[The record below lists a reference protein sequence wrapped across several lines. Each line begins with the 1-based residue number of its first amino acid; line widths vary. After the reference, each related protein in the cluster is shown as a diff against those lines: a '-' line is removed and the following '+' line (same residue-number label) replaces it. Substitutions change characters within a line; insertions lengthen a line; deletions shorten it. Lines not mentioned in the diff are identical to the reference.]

1 MNQAKEEA
9 KQLVRDA
16 NSRIEQTIREIRA
29 SNAGKDE
36 TRELRRELD
45 QFQTSLKPEYVPQ
58 PPTEDAPEIKV
69 IGGEIEA
76 GDLVRIKGQT
86 AVGEVIDLNV
96 RNKEAVISIGLL
108 KSTIKLNRLE
118 KISRKEYR
126 AHTVENTPRMQ
137 GVDINEKAAN
147 FSYQLDLR
155 GKRGEEA
162 LQEVD
167 GFIDNAIML
176 GSPELRI
183 VHGKGDGILRTLVR
197 NHLRRYKQVQSLE
210 DEHADRGG
218 AGVTV
223 VRMK

>member
-1 MNQAKEEA
+1 
-9 KQLVRDA
+9 
-16 NSRIEQTIREIRA
+16 
-29 SNAGKDE
+29 
-36 TRELRRELD
+36 
-45 QFQTSLKPEYVPQ
+45 
-58 PPTEDAPEIKV
+58 
-69 IGGEIEA
+69 
-76 GDLVRIKGQT
+76 
-86 AVGEVIDLNV
+86 VIDLNV